1 MVETLRKLRLS
12 KIDKKYLAK
21 KIEQWKF
28 ENRSDRTYFQLKGT
42 TIENASG

>member
-28 ENRSDRTYFQLKGT
+28 ENQSDRNYFQLKGT